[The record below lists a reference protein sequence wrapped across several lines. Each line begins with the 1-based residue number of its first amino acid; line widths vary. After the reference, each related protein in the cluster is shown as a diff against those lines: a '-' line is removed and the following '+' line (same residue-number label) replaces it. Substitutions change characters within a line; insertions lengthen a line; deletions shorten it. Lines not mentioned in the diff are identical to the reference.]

1 MNSFQR
7 AWRSTLRR
15 PVRSALLLLVIVTV
29 SLSLLCGMACRNAS
43 VQTQD
48 LTRQA
53 VGAGLRLDAN
63 ESNRTKRLEETA
75 DRIGTH
81 KPGFLDEGDLDGV
94 HIRKLETA
102 YGTQWQVWTDNSFDS
117 LPLEDVESIAAVPGI
132 SDYNVT
138 TKITAVNPVNFTR
151 IEDPDNDQYSD
162 IGGVTLLGDRKL
174 ELNSNVLSGNVTLK
188 QGRMIGPE
196 DQNVCVVSEQL
207 AALNGLR
214 IGDCLQF
221 NDRHDPENAPVLEA
235 AIVGIYQT
243 RQLMQPLMSGDTYR
257 SENVIFTDL
266 RFPEKAENEGS
277 PCYEHAYF
285 RVGDVDEYE
294 AVKAAVET
302 VDIDWQRYDLID
314 RNGSFATMSQN
325 FHDLEKI
332 SRALIGLTFAAG
344 FLVLSLVFLFWTKN
358 RNQEIGILL
367 SLGFGKGSVMGQFLL
382 EALLIALL
390 SFGITLA
397 LAPMA
402 SEAAADY
409 LVADQAEQAEIQRDR
424 DAGRVMYG
432 SAQPEQTVMGV
443 EVEITGEMR
452 LLCGGSVLVLIAFSV
467 GAAGI
472 PILRRRP
479 REILSELC

>member
-1 MNSFQR
+1 M
-7 AWRSTLRR
+7 
-15 PVRSALLLLVIVTV
+15 
-29 SLSLLCGMACRNAS
+29 
-43 VQTQD
+43 
-48 LTRQA
+48 
-53 VGAGLRLDAN
+53 
-63 ESNRTKRLEETA
+63 
-75 DRIGTH
+75 
-81 KPGFLDEGDLDGV
+81 

-151 IEDPDNDQYSD
+151 IEDPNNDQYSD

-243 RQLMQPLMSGDTYR
+243 GQLMQPLMSGDTYR

-294 AVKAAVET
+294 AVKAAVEA

-409 LVADQAEQAEIQRDR
+409 LVADQAEQA
-424 DAGRVMYG
+424 APHFLA
-432 SAQPEQTVMGV
+432 SQP
-443 EVEITGEMR
+443 
-452 LLCGGSVLVLIAFSV
+452 
-467 GAAGI
+467 
-472 PILRRRP
+472 P
-479 REILSELC
+479 